1 MTMWLEAVQTLL
13 YGIVHGS
20 VITLGAIGVSLV
32 FAILRF
38 AHFAH
43 GDLMTVGAYFAFF
56 FVATLGWPLPAAFV
70 VAALG
75 TIVVAV
81 LADRGVY
88 RRLSRAR
95 SIVLLVA
102 SIGVALIL
110 RNLVLM
116 LWGPDNLVYSRGIEL
131 PLQFF
136 GIRMKVTQIYALG
149 GAVALVAGLHAFL
162 QYTRPGKAMRALAD
176 DHDLA
181 TITGINADRVI
192 LWMWAIAAVFACAA
206 GVFLGVDTRLRPDLG
221 WHLLLPIFA
230 AAIVGGLGRPYGAI
244 AGAMVIGIALEMSTL
259 VITPS
264 YKPAVAFAIMVLV
277 LILRPTGIVGAR
289 T

>member
-1 MTMWLEAVQTLL
+1 MWLEAAQTLL

-221 WHLLLPIFA
+221 WNLLLPIFA

>member
-1 MTMWLEAVQTLL
+1 MWLEAAQTLL

-136 GIRMKVTQIYALG
+136 GLRMKVTQIYALG

-206 GVFLGVDTRLRPDLG
+206 GVFLGMDTRLRPDLG
-221 WHLLLPIFA
+221 WHLLLPVFA